1 MMIAVNLSNIFL
13 NEYIERKLLRFL
25 LLPPELA
32 CNVATYYGQ
41 DICMYLYSKYIC
53 LVLGRYINYVI
64 HRLYCIHYLI
74 PCMLSATRMAVDGG
88 YRNFIS
94 FKCGSYLEYFSIN
107 LHIFSTAM
115 ATELWIWNWTDT
127 TYIRTLVCFLV
138 KKLTYFYLMKL
149 TKWYPNLII
158 HPWLIVC
165 GGSREDFLHLLQTSP
180 AYRMHDVQFYKISLI
195 FFKYSK

>member
-1 MMIAVNLSNIFL
+1 M
-13 NEYIERKLLRFL
+13 
-25 LLPPELA
+25 
-32 CNVATYYGQ
+32 
-41 DICMYLYSKYIC
+41 
-53 LVLGRYINYVI
+53 VLGRYINYVI

-74 PCMLSATRMAVDGG
+74 PCRLSATRMAVDGG

-127 TYIRTLVCFLV
+127 STYIRTLVCFLV

-195 FFKYSK
+195 FFLNIPNRKHI